1 MAINRQQILDK
12 NSTAKARSK
21 TASVPRGLVCYAP
34 SAPAYDPQKAK
45 QLLAEAGYPNG
56 VPITL
61 AQVSS
66 WSSKWQDMNQII
78 QAEAA
83 EAGFDVKIN
92 TMDESSYFAQRKAGT
107 IDAYAQS
114 WSADFNDPDNFFY
127 TFFSKSGSAVRA
139 YNNDDSEVFDG
150 VEKARSMTDPAA
162 RCKFYQALSERIVQ
176 KDAAW
181 VPLFG
186 LDHSYVVQPRVKD
199 FVVPW
204 NGWSDMSYYKV
215 DVE

>member
-1 MAINRQQILDK
+1 VSCRAGWPAT
-12 NSTAKARSK
+12 S
-21 TASVPRGLVCYAP
+21 PRRP
-34 SAPAYDPQKAK
+34 NPQKAK
-45 QLLAEAGYPNG
+45 QLLAEAGYPSG
-56 VPITL
+56 VQITL

-66 WSSKWQDMNQII
+66 WSQKWQDMNQII

-92 TMDESSYFAQRKAGT
+92 TMDESAYFAQRKAGT
-107 IDAYAQS
+107 IDAYAQT
-114 WSADFNDPDNFFY
+114 WSADFNDPDNFYY

-139 YNNDDSEVFDG
+139 YNNDDPVAFDG
-150 VEKARSMTDPAA
+150 VEKARSMTDPGA
-162 RCKFYQALSERIVQ
+162 RCKFYQELSERIVQ

-181 VPLFG
+181 VPLFS
-186 LDHSYVVQPRVKD
+186 LDHGYVVQPRVKD

-204 NGWSDMSYYKV
+204 NGWSDMTYYKV

>member
-1 MAINRQQILDK
+1 M
-12 NSTAKARSK
+12 
-21 TASVPRGLVCYAP
+21 
-34 SAPAYDPQKAK
+34 
-45 QLLAEAGYPNG
+45 LAGAGYPNG
-56 VPITL
+56 VQITL

-66 WSSKWQDMNQII
+66 WSQKWQDMNQII

-83 EAGFDVKIN
+83 AAGFDVKIN

-107 IDAYAQS
+107 IDAYAQV

-139 YNNDDSEVFDG
+139 YNNDDPVVFDG
-150 VEKARSMTDPAA
+150 VEKARSMTDPKA
-162 RCKFYQALSERIVQ
+162 RCEFYQELGERIVQ

-181 VPLFG
+181 VPLFS
-186 LDHSYVVQPRVKD
+186 LDHSYVVQPRVKN

-204 NGWSDMSYYKV
+204 NGWSDMNYYKV